1 MTSNH
6 HVSVVMT
13 VLNEEKGLSQ
23 LLDTLVGQSR
33 QPDEIVI
40 VDGGSTDGT
49 LHLLERYAGNEPRL
63 RIIRAP
69 GVNIARGRNIGI
81 AEAKGDII
89 AVTDGGCIPEGTWLE
104 ELLKKFTDS
113 DIAAVAGSFRGEWT
127 TTFEYYAALLAAP
140 REGRGTTEESPL
152 FFGRSSAFRKLAW
165 KEAGGYPEWLYTA
178 EDTLFALRF
187 KELGY
192 RIASAPLAVVR
203 WRPRPNLRKLAKM
216 YFLYGRGN
224 GRILLGSVRG
234 SLYWM
239 KYHAAWIGCLVGGMF
254 FPLLW
259 IPAVL
264 VLTFLY
270 LVAASPVLKEFR
282 GECKSLLRELYIPLI
297 VLTRN
302 ITSNAGF
309 LLGWWENRF
318 RPEFRDC
325 LERYRGVPES

>member
-1 MTSNH
+1 MLTNSN
-6 HVSVVMT
+6 VSVVVT
-13 VLNEEKGLSQ
+13 ILNEEKGLSP
-23 LLDTLVGQSR
+23 LLDALFAQTR

-49 LHLLERYAGNEPRL
+49 LQLLERYAGHDE
-63 RIIRAP
+63 RIRILHAP

-81 AEAKGDII
+81 AETKGDII
-89 AVTDGGCIPEGTWLE
+89 AVTDGGCIPEGMWLE
-104 ELLKKFTDS
+104 ELLKKFTNP

-127 TTFEYYAALLAAP
+127 TTFEYYAALLAVP
-140 REGRGTTEESPL
+140 REGNDVAEKNPL
-152 FFGRSSAFRKLAW
+152 FFGRSSAFRKKAW
-165 KEAGGYPEWLYTA
+165 EQAGGYPEWLYTG
-178 EDTLFALRF
+178 EDTLFALRV

-192 RIASAPLAVVR
+192 RVASAPAAVVR

-224 GRILLGSVRG
+224 GRILLGSVSG

-239 KYHAAWIGCLVGGMF
+239 KYHVAWILCFIGGMF

-259 IPAVL
+259 VLAAV
-264 VLTFLY
+264 VLTYLY
-270 LVAASPVLKEFR
+270 LIAALPVVRGLR
-282 GECKSLLRELYIPLI
+282 GECKSLFREFYIPLI

-302 ITSNAGF
+302 VTTNAGF

-318 RPEFRDC
+318 RRKFRDC
-325 LERYRGVPES
+325 LESYMGVSTL

>member
-1 MTSNH
+1 MK
-6 HVSVVMT
+6 VSVVMT
-13 VLNEEKGLSQ
+13 VLNEELSLSS
-23 LLDTLVGQSR
+23 LLEALLSQSR

-49 LHLLERYAGNEPRL
+49 LKLLERYAGEGS
-63 RIIRAP
+63 RIRVHRAP

-81 AEAKGDII
+81 AEAKSDII
-89 AVTDGGCIPEGTWLE
+89 AVTDGGCIPEGAWLE
-104 ELLKKFTDS
+104 ELLKRFTDP

-127 TTFEYYAALLAAP
+127 TRFEYYAALLAVP
-140 REGRGTTEESPL
+140 RESDAGAEEPSL
-152 FFGRSSAFRKLAW
+152 FFGRSSAFRKNAW
-165 KEAGGYPEWLYTA
+165 EQAGGYPEWLYTG

-187 KELGY
+187 KELGC

-224 GRILLGSVRG
+224 GRILLGSVSG
-234 SLYWM
+234 SLYWIR
-239 KYHAAWIGCLVGGMF
+239 YHAAWILCIIGGVF

-264 VLTFLY
+264 VLMYLY
-270 LVAASPVLKEFR
+270 LIAALPVVRGLR
-282 GECKSLLRELYIPLI
+282 GECNSFFCEFYIPLI

-302 ITSNAGF
+302 VTTNAGF

-325 LERYRGVPES
+325 LERYRGATVS